1 MIKIFNHR
9 TLQTCEVKSLTL
21 IREYR
26 DYSMDSAHERLLFT
40 ICDTS
45 KSEPVSAAKRVKFLY
60 AKQRATKPGQ
70 NFFLIKSYCLNNDLP
85 LCGQT
90 VANYLLSGCPWINIT
105 LSKRDILSLNILS
118 VSVGR

>member
-1 MIKIFNHR
+1 
-9 TLQTCEVKSLTL
+9 
-21 IREYR
+21 
-26 DYSMDSAHERLLFT
+26 MDSAHERLLFT

-45 KSEPVSAAKRVKFLY
+45 KSEPVSAAKRVKFLN

-70 NFFLIKSYCLNNDLP
+70 NFFFPIKSYCLKNDLP

-90 VANYLLSGCPWINIT
+90 VSNYLLSGCPWINIT

>member
-1 MIKIFNHR
+1 
-9 TLQTCEVKSLTL
+9 
-21 IREYR
+21 
-26 DYSMDSAHERLLFT
+26 MDSAHERLLFT

-45 KSEPVSAAKRVKFLY
+45 KSEPVSAAMQSKEQQSLVKI
-60 AKQRATKPGQ
+60 
-70 NFFLIKSYCLNNDLP
+70 FFLIKSYCLNNDLP

>member
-1 MIKIFNHR
+1 
-9 TLQTCEVKSLTL
+9 
-21 IREYR
+21 
-26 DYSMDSAHERLLFT
+26 MDSAHERLLFT

-45 KSEPVSAAKRVKFLY
+45 KSEPVSAAKLVKFLY

-105 LSKRDILSLNILS
+105 LSNRDILSLNILS